1 MKEVFKSISWLVV
14 TGLILAAFFTQIP
27 FLLTISTAI
36 YWIVAIILPVGLL
49 LTMIGFAMD
58 GDKVFASWNNNSKL
72 QVVWVLI
79 KSFITL
85 GVYALV
91 GWTWPFAFA
100 LIITLIVIS
109 VRCKSSVVD

>member
-1 MKEVFKSISWLVV
+1 MKEVFKSVSWLVV

-36 YWIVAIILPVGLL
+36 YWIVAIILPFGLL
-49 LTMIGFAMD
+49 LIMVGFSID
-58 GDKVFASWNNNSKL
+58 GDKVFASWHNSSKL
-72 QVVWVLI
+72 QIVGALI

-100 LIITLIVIS
+100 LIITLLFIS